1 MPRAK
6 SFDEKEVLI
15 KAMNLF
21 WKKGYYDTSAQ
32 DLVDELGISRSSLYA
47 TFGGKKQLFEKAFQL
62 YRDKNLKAAS
72 QLLESHEGV
81 KDGFRALFEKAIEE
95 SKNDKEAKGC
105 FVVNTTAEL
114 VPNDHSFLK
123 DLQENQQKFVETFR
137 DYLKEGVENGQIP
150 ADKEFESIAKL
161 FYTFYSGLRIVSKVS
176 FNEQETLRSVDN
188 LLSILD

>member
-6 SFDEKEVLI
+6 LFDEKEVLI

-21 WKKGYYDTSAQ
+21 WKNGYYDTSAQ
-32 DLVDELGISRSSLYA
+32 DLVDELGISRSSLYD

-62 YRDKNLKAAS
+62 YRDENLKAVS
-72 QLLESHEGV
+72 QLLASHKDV
-81 KDGFRALFEKAIEE
+81 KVGFLALFEKAIEE
-95 SKNDKEAKGC
+95 SKKDKEAKGC

-137 DYLKEGVENGQIP
+137 GYLKEGVEKGQIP
-150 ADKEFESIAKL
+150 ADKELEAIARL
-161 FYTFYSGLRIVSKVS
+161 FYTFYSGLKIVSKVS
-176 FNEQETLRSVDN
+176 FNEQETLQSVEN